1 MAEHDLIKVTL
12 PDGSVREYPAGVSM
26 LEIAKDISPRLARE
40 ALAAK
45 VDGRLVNLSAPLD
58 RDARVEI
65 LTFDDEEGR
74 QVYRH
79 QHGPRHGPGG
89 AEAFSGHRTGY
100 RAGHRRRVLLRF

>member
-12 PDGSVREYPAGVSM
+12 PDGSAREYPAGVSL
-26 LEIAKDISPRLARE
+26 LEIAKGISPRLARE

-45 VDGRLVNLSAPLD
+45 VDGRLADLGAPLD
-58 RDARVEI
+58 RDARVEF

-79 QHGPRHGPGG
+79 STAHVMAQAVQRLFPG
-89 AEAFSGHRTGY
+89 TGL
-100 RAGHRRRVLLRF
+100 AIGGHRRRVLLRF